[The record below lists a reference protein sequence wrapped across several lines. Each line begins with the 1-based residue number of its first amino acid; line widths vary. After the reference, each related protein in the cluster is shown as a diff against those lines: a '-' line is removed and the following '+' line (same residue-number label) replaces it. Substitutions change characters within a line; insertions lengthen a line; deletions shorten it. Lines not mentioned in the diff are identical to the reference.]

1 MLEIFGTVYIDRD
14 AREAQHHAR
23 SVCGLGGSVMRLEAV
38 VAEAQRKQ
46 SRGTA
51 VSGVGAASVGGG
63 DQNAAFRGSLF
74 QNLFELPRLNQRNI
88 GGDHQCAGD
97 ATVYADLRGHFD
109 SAGLARVCRVG
120 NDFEV
125 KVAG

>member
-88 GGDHQCAGD
+88 GWDNP
-97 ATVYADLRGHFD
+97 
-109 SAGLARVCRVG
+109 RVCDDTVHA
-120 NDFEV
+120 N
-125 KVAG
+125 

>member
-63 DQNAAFRGSLF
+63 D
-74 QNLFELPRLNQRNI
+74 
-88 GGDHQCAGD
+88 HQCAGD